1 MKREIKIRTYFK
13 DVNIC
18 VDGNKICHNFSFYA
32 WELSLK
38 ADNETFI
45 EVIEYIFDSNITNIS
60 ITTIE
65 QSKDYFHFCVECDC
79 TDITEDEKLIRKV
92 IKQIKRLQDELLS
105 MKCSAGYSHDYLQR
119 KFKNEYVD
127 IMENNSAKEYLES
140 KIKETK

>member
-1 MKREIKIRTYFK
+1 MKKEIKIRTFFK
-13 DVNIC
+13 DVDIK
-18 VDGNKICHNFSFYA
+18 VDGKQICHNFSFYT

-45 EVIEYIFDSNITNIS
+45 EILEYIFDSNISNIS
-60 ITTIE
+60 ITPIE
-65 QSKDYFHFCVECDC
+65 QRKDYFHFYIECDC
-79 TDITEDEKLIRKV
+79 TDLTEDEKLIGNI

-127 IMENNSAKEYLES
+127 IMENNSAKEYLDSRKKES
-140 KIKETK
+140 

>member
-1 MKREIKIRTYFK
+1 MKKEIKIRTFFK
-13 DVNIC
+13 DVNIK
-18 VDGNKICHNFSFYA
+18 VDGKQICHNFSFYA

-45 EVIEYIFDSNITNIS
+45 EILEYIFDSNISNIS
-60 ITTIE
+60 ITPIE
-65 QSKDYFHFCVECDC
+65 QLKDYFHFYIECDC
-79 TDITEDEKLIRKV
+79 TALTEDEKLIRNI

-127 IMENNSAKEYLES
+127 IMENNSAKEYLDSRKKES
-140 KIKETK
+140 